1 MSVLSRIL
9 LVDDDP
15 GSLRLLVE
23 LLRGQGFSLRVASG
37 SQDGHQ
43 QAVAYRPDLILLD
56 VCMPH
61 MDGHQLCRLLKSDP
75 RTAGIP
81 VIFLTGRGDVSD
93 KLKGFDLGCCDY
105 ITKPFSGE
113 EVIAR
118 INVHRRAGHA
128 EGRGTDASAQA
139 GEDSVTPALV
149 LRAQAVLRETMA
161 HPLSLVELAHQIG
174 TNERT
179 LTLLFRQHFG
189 LPVFA
194 WLRRERFR
202 KACALLLETDLGIT
216 EIALSVG
223 YATPSAFTTAFREQ
237 FGITPSHYRRS
248 GGLLDTHG

>member
-1 MSVLSRIL
+1 MSILSRIL

-15 GSLRLLVE
+15 HSLRLLVE

-43 QAVAYRPDLILLD
+43 QAITCRPDLILLD

-93 KLKGFDLGCCDY
+93 RLKGFDVGCCDY

-118 INVHRRAGHA
+118 INVHRRNSRA
-128 EGRGTDASAQA
+128 ESPGTDVPGQSGA
-139 GEDSVTPALV
+139 GSGAHALV

-161 HPLSLVELAHQIG
+161 HPLSLVALAHQIG

-194 WLRRERFR
+194 WLRRERFS
-202 KACALLLETDLGIT
+202 KACALLLETDLEIT

-248 GGLLDTHG
+248 GGLPAAHG